1 MRSLLLD
8 ENGTSIWDR
17 IITWSTTTGLEILRK
32 LLIAL
37 LFWWISFKIINLI
50 FRRMEK
56 RLANKEID
64 RTVKEVTIT
73 FSRRALKLLVI
84 IAIIGYLGLEMSSI
98 VALITSIGVTIGLA
112 LQGSLSNL
120 AGGIIILIMRPFKLG
135 DYVEYE
141 GVNGTVDKIDLF
153 YTTLVTPDNKV
164 IVVPNSKVSS
174 CTITN
179 YSIKKIRR
187 VDITFS
193 IAYENDFRKAKR
205 IITKVIEN
213 HELVLK
219 DKEPTIRIVAHNTSS
234 IDIVCRVWVK
244 SSDYWEV
251 KFDLLEQV
259 KLAFDK
265 NGISIPYN
273 QLDVHIKDD
282 NNAPKPIDLDDELVQ
297 EEIAIEEKINQQK
310 HDKRVKQEEDLK
322 HEQETKNKKVS
333 TKIKKIISVK
343 SDKTK

>member
-1 MRSLLLD
+1 MQ
-8 ENGTSIWDR
+8 
-17 IITWSTTTGLEILRK
+17 
-32 LLIAL
+32 
-37 LFWWISFKIINLI
+37 
-50 FRRMEK
+50 
-56 RLANKEID
+56 KE
-64 RTVKEVTIT
+64 E
-73 FSRRALKLLVI
+73 
-84 IAIIGYLGLEMSSI
+84 
-98 VALITSIGVTIGLA
+98 
-112 LQGSLSNL
+112 
-120 AGGIIILIMRPFKLG
+120 
-135 DYVEYE
+135 
-141 GVNGTVDKIDLF
+141 
-153 YTTLVTPDNKV
+153 
-164 IVVPNSKVSS
+164 
-174 CTITN
+174 N

-297 EEIAIEEKINQQK
+297 EEIAIEEKVSKQK
-310 HDKRVKQEEDLK
+310 HDNRVKQEEDLK